1 MQLRATRLGASIRTD
16 YEPAPALQ
24 DKYNACAQ
32 SNKLDLSAGLFDSTR
47 MKFNLPKEPLMSVD
61 NLPFKKIAKGK
72 VRENF
77 DLGDELLIVATDRI
91 SAFDSIMP
99 NGVPGKGILLTQIS
113 LWWFEQAAKFM
124 PTHLVDNHSQRL
136 AELLKDRP
144 ELLERSMIVKKL
156 KPMPIEAIARGYLA
170 GSGWKEYKETGKL
183 FEFELPA
190 GLKESQK
197 LPEPLFTPT
206 TKAAEGH
213 DMPITN
219 AECEKLL
226 GSEIFGKIK
235 KASLDLYNMGEKKA
249 AQCGIILADTKF
261 EFGTDESG
269 KVYLID
275 EVLTPDSSR
284 YWPADKYEIGR
295 SQSSYDKQYV
305 RDYLESIG
313 WNKQPPAPSLPPEVV
328 ENTIKCYSTALEKL
342 MSEK

>member
-1 MQLRATRLGASIRTD
+1 M
-16 YEPAPALQ
+16 
-24 DKYNACAQ
+24 
-32 SNKLDLSAGLFDSTR
+32 
-47 MKFNLPKEPLMSVD
+47 
-61 NLPFKKIAKGK
+61 
-72 VRENF
+72 
-77 DLGDELLIVATDRI
+77 
-91 SAFDSIMP
+91 
-99 NGVPGKGILLTQIS
+99 LLTQIS

-124 PTHLVDNHSQRL
+124 PTHLVENHAERV
-136 AELLKDRP
+136 AELLKGRP
-144 ELLERSMIVKKL
+144 ELVDRSMIVKKL

-170 GSGWKEYKETGKL
+170 GSGWKEYSQTGKL

-226 GSEIFGKIK
+226 GSEIFKQIRD
-235 KASLDLYNMGEKKA
+235 ASLALYNMGEKKA

-261 EFGTDESG
+261 EFGTDANG

-295 SQSSYDKQYV
+295 SQASYDKQYV

-313 WNKQPPAPSLPPEVV
+313 WNKQPPAPALPEEVV
-328 ENTIKCYSTALEKL
+328 QNTIKCYSTALTKL
-342 MSEK
+342 MGE

>member
-1 MQLRATRLGASIRTD
+1 
-16 YEPAPALQ
+16 
-24 DKYNACAQ
+24 
-32 SNKLDLSAGLFDSTR
+32 
-47 MKFNLPKEPLMSVD
+47 MKFKLPTEPLMTVD
-61 NLPFKKIAKGK
+61 NLPFEKIAKGK

-99 NGVPGKGILLTQIS
+99 NGVPGKGVLLTQIS

-124 PTHLVDNHSQRL
+124 PTHLVENHAERV
-136 AELLKDRP
+136 AELLKGRP
-144 ELLERSMIVKKL
+144 ELVDRSMIVKKL

-170 GSGWKEYKETGKL
+170 GSGWKEYSQTGKL

-226 GSEIFGKIK
+226 GSEIFKQIRD
-235 KASLDLYNMGEKKA
+235 ASLALYNMGEKKA

-261 EFGTDESG
+261 EF
-269 KVYLID
+269 
-275 EVLTPDSSR
+275 
-284 YWPADKYEIGR
+284 EIGR
-295 SQSSYDKQYV
+295 AHV
-305 RDYLESIG
+305 
-313 WNKQPPAPSLPPEVV
+313 
-328 ENTIKCYSTALEKL
+328 
-342 MSEK
+342 